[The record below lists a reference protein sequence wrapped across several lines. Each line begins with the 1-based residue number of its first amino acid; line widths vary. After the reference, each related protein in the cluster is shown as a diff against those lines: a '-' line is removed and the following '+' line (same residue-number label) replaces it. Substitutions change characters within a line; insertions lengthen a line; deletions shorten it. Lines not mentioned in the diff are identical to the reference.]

1 MTSDTLS
8 QELRLLAAVNLTVDE
23 RLTSIDMINRSAA
36 TTDAIK
42 SFILREGLKP
52 GDPLPTEAR
61 LCQDLGVS
69 RSSVREALRKLEA
82 LDIVEVKQGR
92 GSFVGQMSLTPL
104 VQTLVLRSSMQQA
117 TSQQSL
123 AEVVKV
129 RLYLDLGLTDDIVAT
144 MSGTTNP
151 DLRELVGEMEAKAR
165 RGERFLKEDIAFHNG
180 LLDRVH
186 GTLVQQMTSSM
197 WLVHM
202 AVLPDLDPA
211 GEEGLLRTAAAHGDM
226 LRAAEAGD
234 AEAYRAAVR
243 DHYAHLQELLA
254 EEN

>member
-1 MTSDTLS
+1 MTSDRLS
-8 QELRLLAAVNLTVDE
+8 QELGMLAAVNLKIDE

-42 SFILREGLKP
+42 SYILREGLQP
-52 GDPLPTEAR
+52 GDALPTEAT
-61 LCQDLGVS
+61 LCKDLGVS

-104 VQTLVLRSSMQQA
+104 VQTLVLRSSLQQA
-117 TSQQSL
+117 SNQKSL

-129 RLYLDLGLTDDIVAT
+129 RLYLDLGLADEITAT
-144 MSGTTNP
+144 MAGTKNP
-151 DLRELVGEMEAKAR
+151 DLRELVQGMEAKAR
-165 RGERFLKEDIAFHNG
+165 AGERFLEEDIAFHNG
-180 LLDRVH
+180 LLDRVE

-202 AVLPDLDPA
+202 AVIPDLDPA
-211 GEEGLLRTAAAHGDM
+211 GEDGLLRTAAAHGAM
-226 LRAAEAGD
+226 LQAAEDGD

-243 DHYAHLQELLA
+243 DHYAHLQELL
-254 EEN
+254 EG